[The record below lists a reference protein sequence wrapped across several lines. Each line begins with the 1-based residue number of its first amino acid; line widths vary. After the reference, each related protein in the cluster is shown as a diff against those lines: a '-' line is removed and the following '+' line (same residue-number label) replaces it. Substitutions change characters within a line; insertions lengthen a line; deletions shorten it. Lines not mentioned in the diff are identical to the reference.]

1 MDEARVERRLAAIWA
16 GDIAGY
22 SRLMG
27 VDEEGTLRQLKA
39 HRKEL
44 VDPKITEHRGRIV
57 KTTGD
62 GMLVEFVSVVD
73 AVRCAVDIQRG
84 MAERNADMAADKRI
98 EFSIGINVGD
108 IIIDAD
114 DIYGDGVNVA
124 ARLEGL
130 ADPGGIMVSRNVFDQ
145 VRDKLGFGFEDM
157 GEQTVKN
164 IARPIGVHRVSLVDI
179 TAPIVAYG
187 VAAEKPS
194 VRGPLALPDKP
205 SIAVLPFNN
214 MSGDPEQEYF
224 ADGMAEEILT
234 ALSHCKSLFVIARNS
249 SFTYKG
255 RAIDVRQVGR
265 ELGVRYVLEGSV
277 RRSGDRLRFTA
288 QLVDATSGAHI
299 WADRFDGGTSDV
311 FELQDRIAESV
322 VAVIEPNVQLAEIER
337 MKHKP
342 VANFD
347 AYDLLLRAQQLEYEF
362 TAENFDAAL
371 RCLEQA
377 LVIDPNYAQAMALA
391 AYCYAERSQ
400 QGWLKDQAQTAEAIR
415 LAARAVELAKDDAS
429 VLWMAA
435 YVARQ
440 LSMDAQVAKELAYRS
455 LQLNP
460 NSAIALAMA
469 GWIEAILANPTKALE
484 LLHRADRLSPRDPR
498 TWFIATGIGLA
509 HFIAGQFDDAV
520 VWTKKALSQNPRS
533 AVALR
538 VLAASLASSGQK
550 DRAGETIRDLLKIE
564 PHLTISSFRARM
576 LMADE
581 SVWTK
586 FSDALRLAGLSE

>member
-84 MAERNADMAADKRI
+84 MVERNADMAADKRI
-98 EFSIGINVGD
+98 EFRIGINVGD

-164 IARPIGVHRVSLVDI
+164 IARPIGVHRVSLVDN
-179 TAPIVAYG
+179 TAPIMAYG

-255 RAIDVRQVGR
+255 KAIDVRQVGR

-533 AVALR
+533 AVAFR

-586 FSDALRLAGLSE
+586 FSNALRLAGLPE

>member
-1 MDEARVERRLAAIWA
+1 MAWLPRNRLFAVLSRYLTNRR
-16 GDIAGY
+16 
-22 SRLMG
+22 S
-27 VDEEGTLRQLKA
+27 
-39 HRKEL
+39 
-44 VDPKITEHRGRIV
+44 PSCPS
-57 KTTGD
+57 TTCQ
-62 GMLVEFVSVVD
+62 
-73 AVRCAVDIQRG
+73 AT
-84 MAERNADMAADKRI
+84 
-98 EFSIGINVGD
+98 
-108 IIIDAD
+108 
-114 DIYGDGVNVA
+114 
-124 ARLEGL
+124 
-130 ADPGGIMVSRNVFDQ
+130 PSRNTSPTG
-145 VRDKLGFGFEDM
+145 L
-157 GEQTVKN
+157 
-164 IARPIGVHRVSLVDI
+164 
-179 TAPIVAYG
+179 
-187 VAAEKPS
+187 
-194 VRGPLALPDKP
+194 
-205 SIAVLPFNN
+205 
-214 MSGDPEQEYF
+214 
-224 ADGMAEEILT
+224 AEEILT

-255 RAIDVRQVGR
+255 KATDVRKVGR

-277 RRSGDRLRFTA
+277 RRSGERIRFTA

-342 VANFD
+342 LANFD

-586 FSDALRLAGLSE
+586 FSDALRLAGLPE

>member
-1 MDEARVERRLAAIWA
+1 MDEARVERRLAAIFA

-27 VDEEGTLRQLKA
+27 MDEEGTLHQLKA

-84 MAERNADMAADKRI
+84 MAERNVDVAADKRI
-98 EFSIGINVGD
+98 EFRVGINVGD
-108 IIIDAD
+108 IISDTD

-124 ARLEGL
+124 ARLEAL

-145 VRDKLGFGFEDM
+145 VRDKLSFGFEDM

-164 IARPIGVHRVSLVDI
+164 IARPIGVHRVSLVENA
-179 TAPIVAYG
+179 APIVVYG
-187 VAAEKPS
+187 VVAEKPS
-194 VRGPLALPDKP
+194 ARVPLALPDKP

-214 MSGDPEQEYF
+214 MSGDPDQEYF

-255 RAIDVRQVGR
+255 KSVDVRQVGR

-299 WADRFDGGTSDV
+299 WADRFDGGISDV
-311 FELQDRIAESV
+311 FDLQDRIAESV

-342 VANFD
+342 VANLD

-362 TAENFDAAL
+362 TAESFDAAL
-371 RCLEQA
+371 RCSEQA
-377 LVIDPNYAQAMALA
+377 LIIDPNYAQAMALA

-400 QGWLKDQAQTAEAIR
+400 QGWLNDRALETSEGIR
-415 LAARAVELAKDDAS
+415 LAARAVELAKSDS
-429 VLWMAA
+429 NVLWMAA
-435 YVARQ
+435 YAARQ
-440 LSMDAQVAKELAYRS
+440 LSMDAQLAKELAYRS

-460 NSAIALAMA
+460 NSAIAQAMA
-469 GWIEAILANPTKALE
+469 GWIEAILANPIKALE

-498 TWFIATGIGLA
+498 SWFIATGIGLA
-509 HFIAGQFDDAV
+509 HFIAGQFDDSI
-520 VWTKKALSQNPRS
+520 VWTKKALAQNP
-533 AVALR
+533 
-538 VLAASLASSGQK
+538 
-550 DRAGETIRDLLKIE
+550 
-564 PHLTISSFRARM
+564 
-576 LMADE
+576 
-581 SVWTK
+581 
-586 FSDALRLAGLSE
+586 